1 MTETAPLPPHLAP
14 AFEADHAAYVRAM
27 LDELVADADTRAPS
41 APDAGE

>member
-1 MTETAPLPPHLAP
+1 MTDASASLPPHLDP

-27 LDELVADADTRAPS
+27 LDQLVAD